1 MEQQGVEAQSV
12 DAQGVDARGIQAQD
26 VETQGAEAKDVK
38 AQGTKTQDTKT
49 QGTKDQGTKA
59 QGIKAE
65 PTQIQEVK
73 AQAID
78 AQVGQSEATV
88 ARPPQTLM
96 GLKHA
101 REPESIPLGPEGEE
115 PMEEDGPLQNFE
127 GFCPRP
133 PQLGATSGSAGGCL
147 QARKRMKE
155 EAETDEKNLDK
166 KLEEHLASV
175 SAHLKQSADLLW
187 VHYVTALFSRP
198 GAGDR
203 SVEVLRRLEEV
214 RKRLMREQNSSSIKE
229 RKESKVTFALSN
241 EAMLADDA

>member
-38 AQGTKTQDTKT
+38 AQGTKTQDTKTQDTKT

-203 SVEVLRRLEEV
+203 SVEFLSRLEEEV
-214 RKRLMREQNSSSIKE
+214 HKRLMREQNSSSTKE
-229 RKESKVTFALSN
+229 RK
-241 EAMLADDA
+241 